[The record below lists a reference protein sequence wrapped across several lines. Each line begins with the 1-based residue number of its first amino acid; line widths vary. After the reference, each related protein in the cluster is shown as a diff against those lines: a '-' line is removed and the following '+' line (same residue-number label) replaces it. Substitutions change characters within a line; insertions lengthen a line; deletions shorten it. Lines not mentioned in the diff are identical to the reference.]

1 MVHMFADR
9 QSLIR
14 ENLLDSANMS
24 SHSTS
29 TAAKSTADLEASFS
43 DVRKRRTEKP
53 VVATATV
60 TSGNDYKAPNG
71 TQESSSG
78 PSYESAGLAKEE
90 ISNKPKPKP
99 AALNLSVSNVY
110 CTHAPSGKG
119 AVGSPGSPT
128 ACDLM

>member
-1 MVHMFADR
+1 
-9 QSLIR
+9 
-14 ENLLDSANMS
+14 MS
-24 SHSTS
+24 SYSTS
-29 TAAKSTADLEASFS
+29 AAAEPTANLEASFS

-60 TSGNDYKAPNG
+60 TSGGDSKALDG
-71 TQESSSG
+71 TQESSSD
-78 PSYESAGLAKEE
+78 PSSELAGLAKED

-110 CTHAPSGKG
+110 CTHAPSGK
-119 AVGSPGSPT
+119 ATVGSPGSPT